1 MKRENQHD
9 KTIEVSWSE
18 SRSEIEWRETFWEV
32 KYQQPMQTTK
42 GCIILLT
49 VMKPNWLPNTA
60 IRERST
66 VGKRRKYLLRPGTVE
81 TFSCKSINCM
91 IKYTANTKAKSYFS
105 HQTFILLIF
114 FVFFLNDIIVFYS
127 KDYTEESE
135 SQIIYQKIFWTR
147 TATNTPVLNRGRAL
161 AFYIFQWKVFKFWSC
176 LNLKSGEIEASNCK
190 LQGVAEVS
198 GSELLNTGSLQHTR
212 VSWRNGSLLW
222 LLSEFHPSE
231 FSADGFKQSMDRL
244 TGSHK
249 IKPLES
255 EKNEVVTLLHS
266 MLYAFVEYTVIL
278 KANTPHHWLHLGIY
292 NILYHILLTNVRAFV

>member
-1 MKRENQHD
+1 MVREQVWDWMKGNFLRGKIQTANANYQGLYYPLNYD
-9 KTIEVSWSE
+9 
-18 SRSEIEWRETFWEV
+18 EV
-32 KYQQPMQTTK
+32 K
-42 GCIILLT
+42 LT
-49 VMKPNWLPNTA
+49 FKHCHQ
-60 IRERST
+60 RE
-66 VGKRRKYLLRPGTVE
+66 KHCRKEEKIPSSSWNSWNICY
-81 TFSCKSINCM
+81 KSVNCM
-91 IKYTANTKAKSYFS
+91 IKYMANTTAKRYFS

-114 FVFFLNDIIVFYS
+114 CVFFLNDIIVFYS

-135 SQIIYQKIFWTR
+135 SQIIYQKNFCTR
-147 TATNTPVLNRGRAL
+147 TATNTLFLNRGHAL
-161 AFYIFQWKVFKFWSC
+161 AFYIFQWKVFKFWTC

-212 VSWRNGSLLW
+212 VSWWNNSLLLW

-231 FSADGFKQSMDRL
+231 FTADGFKQSTDRL

-249 IKPLES
+249 IKLLET
-255 EKNEVVTLLHS
+255 EKNEVITLLHN

-278 KANTPHHWLHLGIY
+278 KANTPHYWLHLGIY